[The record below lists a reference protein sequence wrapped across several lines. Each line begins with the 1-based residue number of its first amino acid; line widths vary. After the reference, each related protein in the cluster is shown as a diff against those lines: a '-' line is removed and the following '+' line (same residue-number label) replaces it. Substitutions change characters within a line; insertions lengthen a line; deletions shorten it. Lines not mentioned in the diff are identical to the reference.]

1 MISEETRLKMR
12 LAKLGKKQTKEHIEN
27 AARTRYGRKLSDETK
42 KKIGDSHRGK
52 IVSEETRLAISAAM
66 NGRKPWNLGKTSDT
80 DSRISKYWLGKNRDD
95 GTKEKIRLKLLGGI
109 PWNKGKKM
117 DYPSTKKGIPL
128 PEEVRNKISI
138 ANTGKVSPIKGMQ
151 FLNRRGE
158 NHPQWKGGYQNKL
171 FLNNKRRVMKLGN
184 GGSHTL
190 KEWEDMKESYNFI
203 CPCCLRKEPE
213 IVLSRDHII
222 PLLHGGTDNIDN
234 IQPLCRSCNSKKS
247 TQIIK
252 YSSDNS

>member
-27 AARTRYGRKLSDETK
+27 AARTRCGRKLSDETK
-42 KKIGDSHRGK
+42 KKIGDAHRNK
-52 IVSEETRLAISAAM
+52 IVSEETRLAISSSQM
-66 NGRKPWNLGKTSDT
+66 GRKPWNLGKTSDT

-95 GTKEKIRLKLLGGI
+95 GTKEKIRLKLLGSI

-117 DYPSTKKGIPL
+117 TYVSHRFGTHHTKESLLKISAGKLGIPSPL
-128 PEEVRNKISI
+128 KGTKMPHRS
-138 ANTGKVSPIKGMQ
+138 GK
-151 FLNRRGE
+151 
-158 NHPQWKGGYQNKL
+158 NHPQWKGGYENKL
-171 FLNNKRRVMKLGN
+171 FLNNRRRVRKLGN

-190 KEWEDMKESYNFI
+190 KEWENMKEFYSFT
-203 CPCCLRKEPE
+203 CPCCFRNEPE

-252 YSSDNS
+252 YSLDNS